1 MIRTA
6 LKSAAVL
13 ANATSGQSLLTV
25 NQMNDIMAEHVSAM
39 NKYNVPFDCTK
50 SHSPSD
56 SLDSIVIPL
65 GSLPES
71 RIRYVNHQGTT
82 RFGRILEDLDA
93 FAVWLAY
100 KHNQGPE
107 IPMGTPNHPPMIA
120 VTACVDKINLQ
131 NRVIRSDLDIIMNGM
146 VTWIGRSSAEITM
159 HLTQKFGENDM
170 RDVLTARFLM
180 VTKKP
185 DGKESVPNVE
195 LRLETDDDKTW
206 FQRGEYQK
214 NVRRAKD
221 QNSLFKTL
229 PTEIERTMIHDLFM
243 KSIDPTNMRGKL
255 PANTVW
261 MRDAKLENMVICYP
275 VKRNLY
281 GKIFGGYLMRV
292 AFETALANAAILS
305 KSTPKI
311 MAVDSVIFKKPVEI
325 GSFLILQSQVCYSHD
340 KFMQCS
346 VSAQSLDPQKGDIE
360 TTNTFQFTF
369 KSENE
374 VPVVVPKSYADGL
387 QYLNARRH
395 FDSSAHE
402 HI

>member
-1 MIRTA
+1 
-6 LKSAAVL
+6 
-13 ANATSGQSLLTV
+13 
-25 NQMNDIMAEHVSAM
+25 
-39 NKYNVPFDCTK
+39 
-50 SHSPSD
+50 
-56 SLDSIVIPL
+56 
-65 GSLPES
+65 
-71 RIRYVNHQGTT
+71 
-82 RFGRILEDLDA
+82 
-93 FAVWLAY
+93 
-100 KHNQGPE
+100 
-107 IPMGTPNHPPMIA
+107 
-120 VTACVDKINLQ
+120 
-131 NRVIRSDLDIIMNGM
+131 
-146 VTWIGRSSAEITM
+146 
-159 HLTQKFGENDM
+159 
-170 RDVLTARFLM
+170 
-180 VTKKP
+180 
-185 DGKESVPNVE
+185 
-195 LRLETDDDKTW
+195 
-206 FQRGEYQK
+206 
-214 NVRRAKD
+214 
-221 QNSLFKTL
+221 
-229 PTEIERTMIHDLFM
+229 MIHDLFM